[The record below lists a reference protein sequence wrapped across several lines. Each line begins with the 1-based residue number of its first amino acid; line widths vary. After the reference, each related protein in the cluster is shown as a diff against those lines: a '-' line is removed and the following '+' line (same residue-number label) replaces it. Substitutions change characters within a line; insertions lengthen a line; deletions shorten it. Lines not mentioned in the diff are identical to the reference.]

1 MQIRI
6 PHIRLTLADALR
18 RCGYGFERGHQ
29 ASQEVSATRQ
39 LARADFPRMHIY
51 AKFVRSADGTGN
63 DLLINLHLDQK
74 KPSYGSHTAHSGE
87 YEGPLI
93 DQEIKRIQT
102 IFIKEA
108 QGDARDE

>member
-6 PHIRLTLADALR
+6 PHIQLSLADALR
-18 RCGYGFERGHQ
+18 RCGYGFEREHS

-39 LARADFPRMHIY
+39 FARGDFPRLHIY
-51 AKFVRSADGTGN
+51 AKFVRSADGAGN

-74 KPSYGSHTAHSGE
+74 KPSYGRHTAHSGE

-93 DQEIKRIQT
+93 DEELKRIQN
-102 IFIKEA
+102 ILIHEV
-108 QGDARDE
+108 GRNI